1 MSFNRTNLESLTQK
15 RLIPRIADATFNGSP
30 LAYWLRQNHSIKLA
44 GGRNIVLPL
53 IVQQL
58 NSQWYDGVDIADLE
72 QIDAFNSAQF
82 NWQWLRVPFVIP
94 ETDLDKNNGEDGV
107 INILQ
112 ATQETAEMTIIDAL
126 STALFGTN
134 ASDSR
139 VMPGLQDM
147 FGATGTSYGD
157 LLDTDISSL
166 PNSAGSWLSTT
177 VTPLLPNTW
186 NANEGR
192 RMRGVVTKGMSKPNL
207 GVCNFPVYNRIWL
220 EAMNDQRFGM
230 ADAAS
235 LGFDTVLFEKM
246 PIVADQHATGGGY
259 DSTNNV
265 LMFLNLDYVQFFIHE
280 KKAFAT
286 RIYDPLPHQEVWIGK
301 ILLGCALTTN
311 NRRMMSQMSTINPSL
326 T

>member
-1 MSFNRTNLESLTQK
+1 MAFNRTNLESLTQK
-15 RLIPRIADATFNGSP
+15 RLIPRIADAVFNGSP
-30 LAYWLRQNHSIKLA
+30 LVYWLRQNHSIKLA

-53 IVQQL
+53 IIKKL

-72 QIDAFNSAQF
+72 AIDVFNSAQF

-112 ATQETAEMTIIDAL
+112 ATQEDAEMTIIDAL
-126 STALFGTN
+126 SDASFGTN
-134 ASDSR
+134 STDSNQ
-139 VMPGLQDM
+139 MPGLQDM

-157 LLDTDISSL
+157 LLDTDFTQ
-166 PNSAGSWLSTT
+166 GSWLTQT
-177 VTPLLPNTW
+177 VTPLLTNTW

-207 GVCNFPVYNRIWL
+207 GVCNFPVYNRIWQ
-220 EAMNDQRFGM
+220 EAQDDQRFGM
-230 ADAAS
+230 ADAAA

-246 PIVADQHATGGGY
+246 PIVADEHAAGGGY
-259 DSTNNV
+259 AATNNV

-311 NRRMMSQMSTINPSL
+311 NRRMMSQMSTINPAL
-326 T
+326 